1 MNRRDFIKKAM
12 AGTTAAIL
20 APSVLVEKFYA
31 AETEPALSEQKKLPD
46 RWGAYQWVYDRLL
59 SEFPEVVYSETDL
72 SGSLAFAVSNG
83 LPLNKG
89 LRRNAFYAF
98 KMKRY
103 PYDINAEE
111 DKEAALS
118 NIISSLKTGIDGGIM
133 KMRLS

>member
-1 MNRRDFIKKAM
+1 MNRRDFLKRSVV
-12 AGTTAAIL
+12 GTAAAVA
-20 APSVLVEKFYA
+20 APSVLIEKFY
-31 AETEPALSEQKKLPD
+31 TEKPEPVKLPD
-46 RWGAYQWVYDRLL
+46 RWTSYQWVYDRLL

-72 SGSLAFAVSNG
+72 SRSLAFAVSNG
-83 LPLNKG
+83 LPLNNG
-89 LRRNAFYAF
+89 LRRNSFYAF

-118 NIISSLKTGIDGGIM
+118 YIISSLKTGIDGGIM